1 MSVTPLV
8 NHNSQ
13 LTVRIDSGTR
23 FQSKSSVQHF
33 FRATLLFS
41 FRRDDI
47 LFTSATDHYTIHT
60 IGGSLI
66 FGLGLRVL
74 RNFACFKCE
83 VLNSLFSFYLN
94 GLDRTFNYMTRRDDS
109 LVNNISET
117 RITFQF
123 MSVWKKRKFT

>member
-1 MSVTPLV
+1 MSVNPLV

-13 LTVRIDSGTR
+13 LTIRIESGTR
-23 FQSKSSVQHF
+23 FQSKSSVQHL
-33 FRATLLFS
+33 FRATLWLS

-47 LFTSATDHYTIHT
+47 LFTSATDHCTIHT

-66 FGLGLRVL
+66 FSLGLRVP

-94 GLDRTFNYMTRRDDS
+94 GLDSTFNYMTRRDDS

-117 RITFQF
+117 GITFHF
-123 MSVWKKRKFT
+123 MFVCRKSKST